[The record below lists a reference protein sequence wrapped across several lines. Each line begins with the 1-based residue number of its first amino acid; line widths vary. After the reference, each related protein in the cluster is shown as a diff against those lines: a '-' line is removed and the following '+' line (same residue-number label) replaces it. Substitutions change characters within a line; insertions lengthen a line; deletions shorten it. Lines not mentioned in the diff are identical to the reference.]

1 MEKVL
6 LLRKK
11 NYDTKRHQNCYSY
24 IVKRNDAIKLLE
36 DIYPYLIIPT
46 KESRAQLILLKYK
59 AVTPRNGRYSEEM
72 LKSKID
78 FYNEFISIK
87 Q

>member
-24 IVKRNDAIKLLE
+24 IVKRNDDIKLLE

-46 KESRAQLILLKYK
+46 KKSRAQLILLKYK

-87 Q
+87 

>member
-1 MEKVL
+1 ML

-36 DIYPYLIIPT
+36 DIYPYLIIPNLPTNHT
-46 KESRAQLILLKYK
+46 KKE
-59 AVTPRNGRYSEEM
+59 
-72 LKSKID
+72 
-78 FYNEFISIK
+78 
-87 Q
+87 